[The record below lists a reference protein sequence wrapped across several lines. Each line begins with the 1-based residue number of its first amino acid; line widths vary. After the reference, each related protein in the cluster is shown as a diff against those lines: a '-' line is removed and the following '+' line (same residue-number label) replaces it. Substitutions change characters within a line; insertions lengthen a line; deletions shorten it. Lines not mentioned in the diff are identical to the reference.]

1 MKSIS
6 PGSVSACPVECEANS
21 PGVANLMKIL
31 PKNVFDLQK
40 LREKTQVFSDRF
52 HAGEVLSGMLEPYQA
67 AGGLLLGIPAGG
79 LPVASVIREKM
90 ALEMDVAVVS
100 KITLPWNTE
109 VGYGAVSFD
118 GTVRLNQAMLS
129 HIGLSESQ
137 IQQGAEKTLQ
147 KVRRRIILL
156 RGERPFPKVNQRP
169 VILVDDGLASGFTML
184 VAAESLKKAGASE
197 IAVAVPT
204 GHLDAVQKIA
214 EQVDE
219 VFCPN
224 VRSGM
229 SFAVADAYV
238 NWSDVAEEELLEI
251 LS

>member
-1 MKSIS
+1 MK
-6 PGSVSACPVECEANS
+6 
-21 PGVANLMKIL
+21 KL
-31 PKNVFDLQK
+31 PENVFDLQD
-40 LREKTQVFSDRF
+40 LREKTRVFSDRF
-52 HAGEVLSGMLEPYQA
+52 HAGEVLSEMLQPYQVS
-67 AGGLLLGIPAGG
+67 GGLLLGIPAGG

-109 VGYGAVSFD
+109 TGYGAVSFD
-118 GTVRLNQAMLS
+118 GTVRLNPAMLA
-129 HIGLSESQ
+129 HAGLSKNQ
-137 IQQGAEKTLQ
+137 IQQGTEKTLQ
-147 KVRRRIILL
+147 KVRRRIKLL
-156 RGERPFPKVNQRP
+156 RGERPFPEVHQRP
-169 VILVDDGLASGFTML
+169 VLLVDDGLASGFTML
-184 VAAESLKKAGASE
+184 VAAESVKKAGASE
-197 IAVAVPT
+197 IIVAVPT
-204 GHLDAVQKIA
+204 GHLEAVQKIA

-229 SFAVADAYV
+229 SFAVADAYL